1 MNVEDPKV
9 IQDAIDQA
17 TKNFGGIMNEVMERL
32 EKLVSRIDGAMIV
45 IKLGEPK

>member
-1 MNVEDPKV
+1 
-9 IQDAIDQA
+9 
-17 TKNFGGIMNEVMERL
+17 MERL